1 MVHLLEC
8 NVRNLSE
15 NGGNEDIKLQIDL
28 LQVRGDGRY
37 AATCTECKSHAL
49 CNFSSKFCFALLL
62 NTENT
67 HVL

>member
-37 AATCTECKSHAL
+37 AAART
-49 CNFSSKFCFALLL
+49 
-62 NTENT
+62 
-67 HVL
+67 